1 MNKFKNIAVYG
12 GGSFGTALAC
22 QVARCCNNAT
32 LFLRDNDVANEI
44 NVKKTNSKYLGEI
57 ILPNNI
63 IATTKLT
70 SIKDF
75 EVIIIATPSIAFDSA
90 IKLLK
95 TSGISSNT
103 VLLIATKG
111 FANNPTELLSA
122 RVKSIL
128 PDNPI
133 AFIAGPNLAKEIAN
147 GLLTGVTI
155 ASSGKDLADKLAISL
170 ASEFFVTTISDDII
184 TLQIA
189 GAVKNIIAIKS
200 GLYEA
205 SGQGENAKALLITD
219 ALKEISILSKALG
232 GMQSD
237 SDILLKSGGVGDLIL
252 TCYSKISRNTR
263 FGYEFGISTDKKKF
277 LQEYKE
283 LVEGREAV
291 KLVLDF
297 IKKYD
302 LSLPLI
308 LSVALELEL
317 L

>member
-1 MNKFKNIAVYG
+1 MFKNIAVYG

-32 LFLRDNDVANEI
+32 LFLRDSEIANEI
-44 NVKKTNSKYLGEI
+44 SIKKTNSKYLDEI

-63 IATTKLT
+63 IATTDLT
-70 SIKDF
+70 TVKDF

-95 TSGISSNT
+95 TSGISPT
-103 VLLIATKG
+103 GILLIATKG

-155 ASSGKDLADKLAISL
+155 ASSDKDLADKLAISL
-170 ASEFFVTTISDDII
+170 ASEFFVTTSSDDII

-205 SGQGENAKALLITD
+205 SGQGENARALLITD
-219 ALKEISILSKALG
+219 ALKEIKILSKALG

-237 SDILLKSGGVGDLIL
+237 PNILFEPCILGDLIL
-252 TCYSKISRNTR
+252 TCYSKISRNAR
-263 FGYEFGISTDKKKF
+263 FGYELGIQEDKKKF
-277 LQEYKE
+277 LQEYKG

-297 IKKYD
+297 IRKYN
-302 LSLPLI
+302 LLMPLI
-308 LSVALELEL
+308 SSVALELGL

>member
-1 MNKFKNIAVYG
+1 MNKFKSIAIYG

-22 QVARCCNNAT
+22 GVARCCNNAT
-32 LFLRDNDVANEI
+32 LFLRDNNIANEI

-147 GLLTGVTI
+147 GLLTPVTI
-155 ASSGKDLADKLAISL
+155 ASPDENLANKLAASL
-170 ASEFFVTTISDDII
+170 GSESFIVTTSDDIV
-184 TLQIA
+184 TLQVA

-205 SGQGENAKALLITD
+205 SGQGENARALLITE

-237 SDILLKSGGVGDLIL
+237 SDILLKPGVVGDLIL
-252 TCYSKISRNTR
+252 TCYSKISRNAR
-263 FGYEFGISTDKKKF
+263 FGYELGTQEDKKKF
-277 LQEYKE
+277 LQEYKG

-297 IKKYD
+297 MKKYNI
-302 LSLPLI
+302 SLPI
-308 LSVALELEL
+308 ISSIAAELEL
-317 L
+317 F